1 MFWARAISFPLL
13 LAIFFAMI
21 FWSYGAWIFA
31 ILVPFLLGMAGYE
44 FGKIIQKFD
53 LKCSPKV
60 IGAVLFILGAA
71 FAPISLNDT
80 LGKFDNVTFLCYFG
94 IPFLGVF
101 VSFAGMFFAKD
112 RKSYFIDSFTS
123 FGCIIFLGVLY
134 IPLLVVYGLYTK
146 DFLYLVLVTKMTD
159 TGGYIFG
166 KLSSY
171 LPWGNHK
178 IAPRFSP
185 KKSYEGLAGGMLM
198 SVAAGLILLK
208 YGCSPFSLNMTVV
221 SSVVLSLGSFA
232 GDLTESALK
241 READI
246 KDSGNWIPGMGGI
259 FDVLDSF
266 IYNGIIFLVFLAFCK

>member
-21 FWSYGAWIFA
+21 FWRHGGWIFTV
-31 ILVPFLLGMAGYE
+31 IVPFLLGMAGYE
-44 FGKIIQKFD
+44 FGNILQK
-53 LKCSPKV
+53 LEMKCAPKV
-60 IGAVLFILGAA
+60 ISAVM
-71 FAPISLNDT
+71 
-80 LGKFDNVTFLCYFG
+80 FLFG
-94 IPFLGVF
+94 IAFVLSDKSGCIPVSALLCVTVPFFAVF
-101 VSFAGMFFAKD
+101 LTFAGLLFMKD
-112 RKSYFIDSFTS
+112 RKNYFLKRFTE
-123 FGCIIFLGVLY
+123 FGSIIFLIILY
-134 IPLLVVYGLYTK
+134 CPLLAAYFEAK
-146 DFLYLVLVTKMTD
+146 NFLFLVLVTKMTD

-178 IAPRFSP
+178 IAPKFSP
-185 KKSYEGLAGGMLM
+185 NKSYEGLFGGMLM

-241 READI
+241 REAEI

-266 IYNGIIFLVFLAFCK
+266 IYNGIIFMVLQFCCR